1 MKNELDKLYSQ
12 AMEEYENEVEVE
24 DVCQSAGAEMPLESI
39 SSSKLLRIRKYLEQ
53 TYDCRYWLA
62 DRLKFNPQ
70 KKYMLWIEKT
80 RGNSPV
86 WGISPVTA

>member
-1 MKNELDKLYSQ
+1 MLKELDELYYK
-12 AMEEYENEVEVE
+12 ALEAYEDEVLNQGLFE
-24 DVCQSAGAEMPLESI
+24 SSGAEMPLESI

-62 DRLKFNPQ
+62 ERLRFNPH
-70 KKYMLWIEKT
+70 KKYKLWIEKT

-86 WGISPVTA
+86 WGITPVTA